1 VSIHEVIHA
10 DGSMTPLRF
19 FLQKSMLSTDT
30 EANDEDEKT
39 PVSLTGA
46 ACLTLQKVTISTVH
60 AAKGLEWP
68 VVFIPAGAEL
78 YCHALTPS

>member
-1 VSIHEVIHA
+1 MSTHKVIHA

-46 ACLTLQKVTISTVH
+46 A
-60 AAKGLEWP
+60 
-68 VVFIPAGAEL
+68 
-78 YCHALTPS
+78 